1 MTKKGGIEIC
11 SASTCGAISV
21 FGKESIYVVAFLIFY
36 IVVHSC
42 RRVARLRRPPMRLAS
57 LDEVT
62 AASAPSPTVAVALST
77 VCGLRPQRG

>member
-36 IVVHSC
+36 VVV
-42 RRVARLRRPPMRLAS
+42 VADELR
-57 LDEVT
+57 DFD
-62 AASAPSPTVAVALST
+62 
-77 VCGLRPQRG
+77 GLR